1 MKDIAYLW
9 LPSCPS
15 TNLMIL
21 PSLGHWTDQHCLQLR
36 LQPSSV
42 SVIHWH
48 WLWRMW
54 RFATFYSI
62 LLLPIKGL
70 HDFSPNY
77 TPFLLHLE
85 DKLFF
90 MSDVYSETILVP
102 NSCILTHNSVQNTL
116 WTCPWDFPK
125 SDTKYQISEMKSRK
139 KWFITKNGW
148 KNLCSFFSELRVCY
162 ISQDSR
168 VVSWEY
174 L

>member
-1 MKDIAYLW
+1 MYSLKCRMFLGQLFHAIKDIAYLW

-21 PSLGHWTDQHCLQLR
+21 PSLGHWTDQHYLQLR

-85 DKLFF
+85 DQLIHLSDVCIKIHIF

-102 NSCILTHNSVQNTL
+102 NSCILSHNSVQNSL
-116 WTCPWDFPK
+116 WTL
-125 SDTKYQISEMKSRK
+125 SLR
-139 KWFITKNGW
+139 
-148 KNLCSFFSELRVCY
+148 FSKV
-162 ISQDSR
+162 
-168 VVSWEY
+168 
-174 L
+174 